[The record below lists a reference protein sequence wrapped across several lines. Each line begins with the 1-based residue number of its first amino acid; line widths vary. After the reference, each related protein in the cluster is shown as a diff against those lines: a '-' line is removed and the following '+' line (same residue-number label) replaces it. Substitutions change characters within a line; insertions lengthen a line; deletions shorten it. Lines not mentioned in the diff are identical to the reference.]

1 MSKVS
6 ILGSGLMGR
15 VLALYLV
22 KRYPNLKIDIYTDSL
37 NYKTS
42 CGYCAGGMLA
52 PVTELISCQKHVY
65 KLGFNS
71 YDLWYELNV
80 FVNEGLGMDD
90 SFVKKINTCVVA
102 HNQDKYELDLA
113 IRNIDLRLKNLDTK
127 PFIDICSIEKVHILN
142 KGLSLSN
149 SLCEKALIADEALID
164 VPKFFVLTQELFLNL
179 ENIKIIETT
188 KEQFYRECFDKE
200 YEHIFDCTGISSVD
214 DIKLYGVRGES
225 IILENK
231 SIKLDSVI
239 RLLHPRHAIYLI
251 PRENGVFYLGATSI
265 DSGDYSKISVQSAL
279 ELLSMLVTL
288 DKRFLEA
295 RILKTLTNVRPM
307 SIDDKPIISTKG
319 NITYLN
325 GLSRHGYLFSPMVA
339 QTVIKNN
346 YDFGG

>member
-1 MSKVS
+1 MSRIA

-22 KRYPNLKIDIYTDSL
+22 KLYPNLKIDIYTDSL

-42 CGYCAGGMLA
+42 CSYCAGGMLA
-52 PVTELISCQKHVY
+52 PVTELISCHKHVY
-65 KLGFNS
+65 ELGLNS
-71 YDLWYELNV
+71 YELWCELNV
-80 FVNEGLGMDD
+80 FVNENLSMGT
-90 SFVKKINTCVVA
+90 SFVKKINTCVIA
-102 HNQDKYELDLA
+102 HNRDKYELDLA
-113 IRNIDLRLKNLDTK
+113 IRNIDLRLKNLNTK
-127 PFIDICSIEKVHILN
+127 PLIDISSIEKVHTIN
-142 KGLSLSN
+142 KGLYFSN
-149 SLCEKALIADEALID
+149 TLCEKALIADEALID
-164 VPKFFVLTQELFLNL
+164 VPKFFVLTQELFFNL
-179 ENIKIIETT
+179 ENVKIFETT
-188 KEQFYRECFDKE
+188 KKQFYRERFDKE

-239 RLLHPRHAIYLI
+239 RLLHPRHSIYLI
-251 PRENGVFYLGATSI
+251 PRESGVFYLGATSI
-265 DSGDYSKISVQSAL
+265 DSSDYSKISVQSTL